1 MPALKNPRPSELPS
15 ESQHRQGFGMEVREY
30 FIPDFSN
37 WKVLADGQSLQTATR
52 PPLNPPSPA

>member
-1 MPALKNPRPSELPS
+1 
-15 ESQHRQGFGMEVREY
+15 MEVREY

-37 WKVLADGQSLQTATR
+37 WKFLADGQSLQTATR